1 MKLNRYLLPILAA
14 LAIGLGGVAAQNITK
29 SVQLSQDGSGP
40 IGFDT
45 NNNVYFPAHVNSSGS
60 VPSLGGTGCSTAT
73 ITGSD
78 SAGRLVGAAATGN
91 GAALCS
97 IVFNKPYV
105 ATPNCV
111 ATTQNP
117 GTSPLAY
124 NVVPTGLNLT
134 TITGAVTVNY
144 VCQGGAGN

>member
-1 MKLNRYLLPILAA
+1 MNFRRLVLPLLAA

-45 NNNVYFPAHVNSSGS
+45 NNNVYFPAHINNSGIA
-60 VPSLGGTGCSTAT
+60 PALGTNCSTAT

-78 SAGRLVGAAATGN
+78 TAGRIVGVAATTGT
-91 GAALCS
+91 CT
-97 IVFNKPYV
+97 VTFNKPYV
-105 ATPNCV
+105 ATPFCI

-117 GTSPLAY
+117 ATSPLAY

-134 TITGAVTVNY
+134 TITGAVTANY
-144 VCQGGAGN
+144 ICQGGSGN